1 MLFMTLKL
9 QTVKWLKN
17 AFELQLQLNSEI
29 KGPNAAA
36 LKLLLGFKNSPN

>member
-17 AFELQLQLNSEI
+17 AFELQLQLQLNSEI
-29 KGPNAAA
+29 KGSNAAA
-36 LKLLLGFKNSPN
+36 LKTASRL